1 MFNSINYAAIIAYGL
16 LMIVLGYC
24 IFKIEYIIRR
34 ATVIDIATQSL
45 KENEQIVCKD
55 AIVICDDNGEIAWYN
70 VNRQT
75 YVYKE

>member
-1 MFNSINYAAIIAYGL
+1 MFNNINYAAIIAYGL
-16 LMIVLGYC
+16 LMIVFGYC

-45 KENEQIVCKD
+45 KENEYIVCKD
-55 AIVICDDNGEIAWYN
+55 AIVVCDNNGEIAWYN

-75 YVYKE
+75 YIYKE